1 MIIYKCYGEKNK
13 ITFQRVV
20 DNTHLQSLNTTP
32 LYVPSCTLQGY
43 LSYLSLSLLLDMARR
58 MNLLSRGKRS
68 WPLQLANFPR
78 RMKL

>member
-13 ITFQRVV
+13 ITFQRAV
-20 DNTHLQSLNTTP
+20 DNTHLLIKHNTVVCP
-32 LYVPSCTLQGY
+32 VVYPGY